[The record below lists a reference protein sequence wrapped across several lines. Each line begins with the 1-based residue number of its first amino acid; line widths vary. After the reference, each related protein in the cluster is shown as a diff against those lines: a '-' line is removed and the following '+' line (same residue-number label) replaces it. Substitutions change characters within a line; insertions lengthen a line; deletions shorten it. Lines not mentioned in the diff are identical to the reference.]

1 MRQFVDFLF
10 FRLGE
15 EDFLCMIKSIV
26 SGTKIAYRYS
36 QNKVGRSLKAEQLK
50 TDQQGGKRT
59 VRNAAKNTCHTEGCR
74 KSGIQREKALHSITE
89 SCPDKK
95 RRDDFSALKTSA

>member
-36 QNKVGRSLKAEQLK
+36 QNKVGRSMKAEQLK
-50 TDQQGGKRT
+50 TDQ
-59 VRNAAKNTCHTEGCR
+59 
-74 KSGIQREKALHSITE
+74 
-89 SCPDKK
+89 
-95 RRDDFSALKTSA
+95 

>member
-26 SGTKIAYRYS
+26 SGTKIAYRDS
-36 QNKVGRSLKAEQLK
+36 QDKVGGSMKAEQLK
-50 TDQQGGKRT
+50 TDQ
-59 VRNAAKNTCHTEGCR
+59 
-74 KSGIQREKALHSITE
+74 
-89 SCPDKK
+89 
-95 RRDDFSALKTSA
+95 